1 MAKYTTLVRSICEV
15 KSNTE
20 TKGLSNIN
28 DILDKSWD
36 KIFTKNWE
44 IFDEKYRKIL
54 CEKILRSYYT
64 REICAETVEL
74 WRLWLDATMCEIM
87 PKYNELYETTIL
99 EYNPLYNFD
108 LTETLERTETGNK
121 DNTVTTDNTGSNKV
135 TNNLS
140 SANTGTVAIANTGSE
155 EKTNDNIHKHSD
167 TPQGGITGL
176 AEDKYLSDAD
186 INSGS
191 DTAKSKLDSTTT
203 NNLTT
208 TNTGTVE
215 NSSSNTNKETGKE
228 TNETTES
235 YTKRI
240 VGKNSGESY
249 SRIIKELRE
258 NIINIDS
265 MIIDELKPLFFNL
278 W

>member
-15 KSNTE
+15 KSNIE

-28 DILDKSWD
+28 EVLDKSWD

-74 WRLWLDATMCEIM
+74 WRLWLDATLCEIM
-87 PKYNELYETTIL
+87 PTYNELYKTTIL

-121 DNTVTTDNTGSNKV
+121 DNTVTTDNTGNNKV

-140 SANTGTVAIANTGSE
+140 SANTGTVKVAYSGSE
-155 EKTNDNIHKHSD
+155 EKTNNNIHKHSD

-191 DTAKSKLDSTTT
+191 DTATTTEDNTTT

-215 NSSSNTNKETGKE
+215 NNSTNTNKETGKE

-240 VGKNSGESY
+240 IGKNSGESY
-249 SRIIKELRE
+249 ASIIKELRE

-265 MIIDELKPLFFNL
+265 MIINELKSLFFNL

>member
-15 KSNTE
+15 NSGIE

-28 DILDKSWD
+28 NVLDKSWN
-36 KIFTKNWE
+36 KIFTNNWG
-44 IFDEKYRKIL
+44 IFDENYRKIL
-54 CEKILRSYYT
+54 CEKILRVYYT

-74 WRLWLDATMCEIM
+74 WKLWLDATLCEIM
-87 PKYNELYETTIL
+87 PYYNDLYKTTIL

-108 LTETLERTETGNK
+108 LTETLERTGTGSK
-121 DNTVTTDNTGSNKV
+121 DNTTNTDNTNTGTI
-135 TNNLS
+135 TNDLS
-140 SANTGTVAIANTGSE
+140 VANTGTVAVSNSGTE
-155 EKTNDNIHKHSD
+155 EKTNNNIHKHSD

-191 DTAKSKLDSTTT
+191 DTSNTTLDSTTT

-208 TNTGTVE
+208 KNTGTVK
-215 NSSSNTNKETGKE
+215 NNATDSTRATG
-228 TNETTES
+228 TETTETTEN

-240 VGKNSGESY
+240 IGKNSGESY
-249 SRIIKELRE
+249 STIIKELRE

-265 MIIDELKPLFFNL
+265 MIINELKPLFFNL